1 MKLVYLGIVLGIMLL
16 TSAISTSYASTGSV
30 KVLAKEKQGMIL
42 LLVKNGQGVNIHGI
56 KLTLLDGEVTSV
68 KTSQGWAVKKSP
80 SDPKSITLTTDTTPI
95 KTHDRMAFF
104 LRTNNVN
111 TIISWSV
118 MDRFGSTIDTDS
130 ARTILRQTLDKVAPA
145 DTEPTYI
152 SNARSLALTTDK
164 IFYNKSDKMFISGV
178 LDPNTDV
185 TITIYTPNGQKIK
198 IMDETD
204 QTGSFKV
211 LHVLHDA
218 DSGTYRLKVRQ
229 ADGYAE
235 TTFKVL

>member
-1 MKLVYLGIVLGIMLL
+1 MKLVYLSIILGVMLL

-42 LLVKNGQGVNIHGI
+42 LLVKNGQGVNIHTI

-68 KTSQGWAVKKSP
+68 KTSQGWTVKKSP
-80 SDPKSITLTTDTTPI
+80 SDPKSITLTTNIAPI
-95 KTHDRMAFF
+95 KARDRTIFS
-104 LRTNNVN
+104 LGTNNIN
-111 TIISWSV
+111 TIISWSAI
-118 MDRFGSTIDTDS
+118 DRLGSTVDADS
-130 ARTILRQTLDKVAPA
+130 ARTVVRQTLDKVAPT

-152 SNARSLALTTDK
+152 SNARSLAITTDK
-164 IFYNKSDKMFISGV
+164 IFYNKSDKMIISGV

-185 TITIYTPNGQKIK
+185 TITIYAPNGQKIK

-204 QTGSFKV
+204 QTGSFNV
-211 LHVLHDA
+211 LHVLQNA
-218 DSGTYRLKVRQ
+218 ESGTYRLKVRQ

-235 TTFKVL
+235 TAFKVL